1 MVCDA
6 LREML
11 RAARLLNTPVHI
23 SHLKAMGPRN
33 WNRRIPEALA
43 LLQQARDEGLDVSC
57 DVYPYCAGS
66 TQLLHLLPQD
76 FLAGGTDAVAAR
88 LRDPAQRDILRE
100 RIAHGRDF
108 DNIAQMVGWDNIRLT
123 TLHRP
128 EFLPLT
134 ARRLRGGPASRAG
147 AGRLPVPCAGRG
159 GLQRDDDRL
168 HHLRRG
174 HRANSARAVC
184 KRHLRFALSHG
195 GPAPPAR
202 LRDIHAHS
210 RDVRPRAPCP
220 DAAGACSA

>member
-1 MVCDA
+1 
-6 LREML
+6 ML
-11 RAARLLNTPVHI
+11 RAARLLRTPVHI

-134 ARRLRGGPASRAG
+134 GKTLAEA
-147 AGRLPVPCAGRG
+147 
-159 GLQRDDDRL
+159 
-168 HHLRRG
+168 
-174 HRANSARAVC
+174 
-184 KRHLRFALSHG
+184 
-195 GPAPPAR
+195 AR
-202 LRDIHAHS
+202 LLGLERSTACAMCWQ
-210 RDVRPRAPCP
+210 RRPAT
-220 DAAGACSA
+220 

>member
-76 FLAGGTDAVAAR
+76 FLAGGRTPLLPG

-134 ARRLRGGPASRAG
+134 ARRLPRRPGFSAWSRSTACAMCWQRRPAT
-147 AGRLPVPCAGRG
+147 
-159 GLQRDDDRL
+159 
-168 HHLRRG
+168 
-174 HRANSARAVC
+174 
-184 KRHLRFALSHG
+184 
-195 GPAPPAR
+195 
-202 LRDIHAHS
+202 
-210 RDVRPRAPCP
+210 
-220 DAAGACSA
+220 